1 MSETASA
8 EKLKAGVGMPQQLY
22 LHEFGSKVWDA
33 FGSLPYV
40 VGSVLT
46 SKAWRD
52 VDVRFLMPDEEYE
65 RTFPGVKNHND
76 EHQCPKWIAL
86 CMAWSALGEK
96 MTGLPIDFQVQR
108 QSEANRLYP
117 GNRSAIG
124 IIPLR
129 LKRAA
134 D

>member
-1 MSETASA
+1 MAETESA
-8 EKLKAGVGMPQQLY
+8 AKATAGVGMPAQLY

-33 FGSLPYV
+33 FGHPPYL

-52 VDVRFLMPDEEYE
+52 VDVRLMLEDAEYE
-65 RTFPGVKNHND
+65 MMFPGVKDFHA
-76 EHQCPKWIAL
+76 EHDCPKWIAL
-86 CMAWSALGEK
+86 CLAFSALGEK

-108 QSEANRLYP
+108 RDEANRLYDGP
-117 GNRSAIG
+117 RSMIG
-124 IIPLR
+124 RIPLR
-129 LKRAA
+129 YKR